1 MVCNPLV
8 LALAPLPDAKPSVQ
22 RETQAHGKDELT
34 SVLWGQRI
42 TITEITFLIRGSQQC
57 LGKPP
62 YIKMLSHLLYSLLQ
76 ARQSQFSLLSYGERP
91 TWSKS
96 FSFLAVSY
104 KISRLQCPKLDTVF
118 QTAVNQCSA
127 ARSNYISGLTHHAP
141 LHPSCVDTAF
151 PYNPGAVVGDKS
163 WPVCA
168 LTKSMHSVLRC
179 SALLEIPCFACKWN
193 KHLFLSQ
200 FPASFITPPAQQRAP
215 WWWRGCWLLSI
226 KPTGLGFWCFLFR
239 SLTDWC
245 SKGEGNTWIFSL
257 MLRNSRNPE
266 WHSRNSA
273 HWSIWNAS
281 ISPVKL
287 HLPRGAPTRT
297 GCGVGARCDFH
308 WELISLFLMW
318 DVKISAPS
326 SQLSILIQLHEFL
339 SNKEEF

>member
-62 YIKMLSHLLYSLLQ
+62 YIKILSHLLYSLLQ

-151 PYNPGAVVGDKS
+151 PNNPGAVVGDKS

-179 SALLEIPCFACKWN
+179 SALLEIPYFTCKWN

-226 KPTGLGFWCFLFR
+226 KPTGLGFWWVFFLGLWLIGVPKGKGIHEF
-239 SLTDWC
+239 SVWCWGTAEIQNGIPGILLTGAFGMLPFPLLSCISHEELQLALAVGLEPGVISIESWSHYFLC
-245 SKGEGNTWIFSL
+245 GTWKSQL
-257 MLRNSRNPE
+257 
-266 WHSRNSA
+266 
-273 HWSIWNAS
+273 
-281 ISPVKL
+281 PVL
-287 HLPRGAPTRT
+287 
-297 GCGVGARCDFH
+297 
-308 WELISLFLMW
+308 
-318 DVKISAPS
+318 S
-326 SQLSILIQLHEFL
+326 SQF
-339 SNKEEF
+339 